1 MLDFS
6 CFIHPKD
13 SQALNALENI
23 PALPLLTRKFNEI
36 FAERSYK
43 VMNMSQK
50 IRLSEKQIPEIYNIL
65 PPICEKLEIP
75 LPELYL
81 EQNPTINAYTF
92 GDKAP
97 FITLHSGLINHCSK
111 DVIAAV
117 IAHECGHIAC
127 HHTLYKSMASFFL
140 GLGADILP
148 IPFLQFAL
156 KYALLYWDRCSEY
169 SADRVSAYI
178 MGGSDSVVSTMTELG
193 SGLLKYG
200 DQLNEEEFL
209 KQAEDFK
216 EFNNESGW
224 NKFLMYYQLL
234 ETNHPFLT
242 DRASSIVD
250 WCNSSNFNE
259 LCKNGVPKKSIN
271 ICPNCNSAIDNG
283 SVFCGNCGYKIY

>member
-13 SQALNALENI
+13 AKALSALESV
-23 PALPLLTRKFNEI
+23 PALPLLTRKYNEI
-36 FAERSYK
+36 IAERAYR
-43 VMNMSQK
+43 VMNISQK
-50 IRLSEKQIPEIYNIL
+50 IRLSEKQLPEIYHML

-92 GDKAP
+92 GDKTP
-97 FITLHSGLINHCSK
+97 FITLHSGLINYCTK
-111 DVIAAV
+111 DVIKAV

-140 GLGADILP
+140 GIGADILP
-148 IPFLQFAL
+148 IPFLKFAL

-193 SGLLKYG
+193 SGLLKYNE
-200 DQLNEEEFL
+200 QISEEEFL
-209 KQAEDFK
+209 KQAEDFND
-216 EFNNESGW
+216 FSDESGW
-224 NKFLMYYQLL
+224 NKFLMYYQLIG
-234 ETNHPFLT
+234 TDHPFLT
-242 DRASSIVD
+242 DRARSIVE
-250 WCNSSNFNE
+250 WCNSTTFNDI
-259 LCKNGVPKKSIN
+259 CRNGVPQKNVSK
-271 ICPNCNSAIDNG
+271 CPNCNSSIDSD
-283 SVFCGNCGYKIY
+283 SVFCGYCGNRIY